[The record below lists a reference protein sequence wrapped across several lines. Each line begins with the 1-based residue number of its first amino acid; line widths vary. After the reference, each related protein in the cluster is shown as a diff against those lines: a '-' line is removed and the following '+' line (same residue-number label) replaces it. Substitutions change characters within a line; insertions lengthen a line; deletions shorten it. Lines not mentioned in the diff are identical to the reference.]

1 MTNSLIVYFLI
12 LILFLPKIGLVL
24 ALLPIR
30 LYYFRL
36 SKRNKRFG
44 NDMVLGTGPK
54 TNENIKSFKSF
65 IGRYIEGYLR
75 YFIFNVGMIPSHLV
89 RNWIYRNVLL
99 VSMAPK
105 SIIYFRAEFRAP
117 HKIQI
122 GRGSIIGDNVTL
134 DGRNSIEIGEN
145 VNFSSNVKIWTEQH
159 DHRDPYFRCKSDNS
173 FKVTIGNRVWIGP
186 DVTILHG
193 VTLGEGV
200 VVCAGAVV
208 TKSFPA
214 YAIVAGIPAKIIGS
228 RNQELL
234 YEFTGR
240 ACPFY

>member
-1 MTNSLIVYFLI
+1 MTNSCVFYFLT
-12 LILFLPKIGLVL
+12 LLLFLPKISLVL

-30 LYYFRL
+30 LYTRRL
-36 SKRNKRFG
+36 SKRNERLG
-44 NDMVLGTGPK
+44 NGMVLETGPK
-54 TNENIKSFKSF
+54 ANGRIKSFKSF

-75 YFIFNVGMIPSHLV
+75 YFIFNVGMIPSHSV

-117 HKIQI
+117 YKVQI

-134 DGRNSIEIGEN
+134 DGRNRIEIGDN

-159 DHRDPYFRCKSDNS
+159 DHRDPYFRCNSDNS

-186 DVTILHG
+186 DVTILPG
-193 VTLGEGV
+193 VILGEGV
-200 VVCAGAVV
+200 VVCAGAIV

-214 YAIVAGIPAKIIGS
+214 YAIIAGIPAKRIGS

-234 YEFTGR
+234 YEFSGR